1 MNFDS
6 VEATIEAVGR
16 GELVIVVDDDD
27 RENEG
32 DLIMAAAKATPE
44 RVAFMVRHTSGI
56 LCTPIT
62 LEQAERLQLQPMVA
76 RNDAPLSTAFTV
88 SIDYKHGLST
98 GIAAEER
105 ANTILALA
113 SNNTQ
118 ASDFVRPGHVFPLVA
133 MRGGVLVRSGH
144 TEAAI
149 DLATA
154 AGCAPVG
161 LLAEIVNDDGTVK
174 RLSELVEFAQ
184 EHSLKITSIAE
195 LIAWRQRRE
204 RLVERIKQFTV
215 FTTFGEAQAFSY
227 RTSFEEAEHL
237 VLKVGKVEP
246 KKTVLVRIHRER
258 LVEDV
263 FGPQLEHDK
272 RLIDIALERL
282 VAAGGGVFIYLR
294 AGSEGVPFARLH
306 HTARASRETK
316 RTQEWLEIGVG
327 AQILADLGLKKIKIL
342 AGRKIDY
349 VGLEGFGLQVQETE
363 ILS

>member
-6 VEATIEAVGR
+6 VEATIEAIGR

-32 DLIMAAAKATPE
+32 DLIMAAAKATSE

-62 LEQAERLQLQPMVA
+62 LEHAERLQLQPMVA

-88 SIDYKHGLST
+88 SIDYKTGLST

-105 ANTILALA
+105 ANTVLALA
-113 SNNTQ
+113 SDHTE

-154 AGCAPVG
+154 ADCAPVG
-161 LLAEIVNDDGTVK
+161 LLAEIVNDDGSVK
-174 RLSELVEFAQ
+174 RLSQLVEFAQ
-184 EHSLKITSIAE
+184 EHDLKITSIAD

-204 RLVERIKQFTV
+204 RLVERFNEFTV
-215 FTTFGEAQAFSY
+215 RTNYGEAKAYSY
-227 RTSFEEAEHL
+227 RTKFEDAEHL
-237 VLKVGKVEP
+237 VLKVGKVDP
-246 KKTVLVRIHRER
+246 LKTVLVRIHRER

-263 FGPQLEHDK
+263 FGPQLEHNK
-272 RLIDIALERL
+272 RLVDLALERL
-282 VAAGGGVFIYLR
+282 VAEGGGIFIYLR
-294 AGSEGVPFARLH
+294 AGSEGVPFAQLH
-306 HTARASRETK
+306 HTTRKSRETK
-316 RTQEWLEIGVG
+316 RSQDWLEIGVG

-342 AGRKIDY
+342 AGRKVDF
-349 VGLEGFGLQVQETE
+349 VGLGGFGLHVQETE